1 MKKNNVPLNF
11 TEKNNSRVSLI
22 ASIVTLIVLCILISI
37 IDKSFAQA
45 QKEASANEKAQQEAD
60 LLKEKTV
67 TTSATILAAG
77 DNFYGE
83 NLLDVGKTDSENWNY
98 DVVYSQ
104 ISSKISSADLSIV
117 QQPTIFT
124 DDHDMMSG
132 IDPYATCEEV
142 ADSLVN
148 AGFDVV
154 ASAGSHSDDYGAA
167 YINQTVDYWNSNYS
181 DITLLG
187 LHKTQKDADTIQV
200 REVNDIKIAFL
211 NYSFGS
217 NYDALPEDSS
227 FMVDYFQ
234 KDKVESDIQKAKE
247 ISDCIIVV
255 AQWGSDGN
263 AVPTEYQKQWTQF
276 LLSQGV
282 KVVIGGHPHVVQP
295 YELLTDDQGN
305 EMLVYYSLGNFAS
318 SATASPELLGGLAE
332 FTLEKTAVDGELQ
345 ELKITSNTLTP
356 TVMHYDAGEDI
367 YQVMLLS
374 DYTDELSSA
383 HSVQSLGDAGTFS
396 VNSLN
401 ALFDHITSQSVAAS
415 TNTDLLEMTCK
426 ADGSMV
432 KSDGTVVSA
441 DELASLYPIDTS
453 GSLDALKGI
462 MSQSIDSSADSS
474 QDDSTDSGDSD
485 NDSSYDSSY
494 DSGYDSDYE

>member
-1 MKKNNVPLNF
+1 MKKNNIPLNF

-22 ASIVTLIVLCILISI
+22 ASIATLLILCLLIHT
-37 IDKSFAQA
+37 IDKSFALTQA
-45 QKEASANEKAQQEAD
+45 EASAKEAAQQEAE

-83 NLLDVGKTDSENWNY
+83 NLLNVGKSDNEDWNY
-98 DVVYSQ
+98 DEIYNQ
-104 ISSKISSADLSIV
+104 ISTKISSADLSIV

-132 IDPYATCEEV
+132 TDPYATCEEV

-148 AGFDVV
+148 AGFDVI
-154 ASAGSHSDDYGAA
+154 ASAGSHSDDYGVT
-167 YINQTVDYWNSNYS
+167 YINQTVDYWNNNHP

-187 LHKTQKDADTIQV
+187 LHKTQQDADTIQV
-200 REVNDIKIAFL
+200 REVNGIKIAFL
-211 NYSFGS
+211 NYSYGS
-217 NYDALPEDSS
+217 NYDALPEESS

-234 KDKVESDIQKAKE
+234 KDKVASDIQKAKE
-247 ISDCIIVV
+247 LSDCIIVM
-255 AQWGSDGN
+255 AQWGGDGN

-282 KVVIGGHPHVVQP
+282 KVVIGGHPHVLQP
-295 YELLTDDQGN
+295 YETLRDDQGN

-332 FTLEKTAVDGELQ
+332 FTFEKTEVDGEVQ
-345 ELKITSNTLTP
+345 EMKVTASTLTP
-356 TVMHYDAGEDI
+356 TVMHYNAGEDV

-374 DYTDELSSA
+374 DYTDELASA
-383 HSVQSLGDAGTFS
+383 HSVQSLDDAGTFS
-396 VNSLN
+396 VNTLN
-401 ALFDHITSQSVAAS
+401 TLFDHITSQNVTAS
-415 TNTDLLEMTCK
+415 TNTDLLDMTCK

-432 KSDGTVVSA
+432 KTDGTVVSA
-441 DELASLYPIDTS
+441 DELAVQYPLDTS

-462 MSQSIDSSADSS
+462 LDGGSSSDSDDTSSEDADY
-474 QDDSTDSGDSD
+474 DSGD
-485 NDSSYDSSY
+485 DSNYN
-494 DSGYDSDYE
+494 SGYDSDYDSDY